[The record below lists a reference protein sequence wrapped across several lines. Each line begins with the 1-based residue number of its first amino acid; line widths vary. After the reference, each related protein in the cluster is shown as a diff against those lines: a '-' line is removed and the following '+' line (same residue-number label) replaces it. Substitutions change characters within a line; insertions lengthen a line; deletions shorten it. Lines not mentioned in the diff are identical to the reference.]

1 MKMVKRGNIDS
12 SNTQIHDSH
21 FPGLVD
27 ELQRKVAGLNPFY
40 GPKPPLIIF
49 RTQLSVC
56 DT

>member
-1 MKMVKRGNIDS
+1 MVKRGNIDS

-27 ELQRKVAGLNPFY
+27 ALQRKVAGLNPFY